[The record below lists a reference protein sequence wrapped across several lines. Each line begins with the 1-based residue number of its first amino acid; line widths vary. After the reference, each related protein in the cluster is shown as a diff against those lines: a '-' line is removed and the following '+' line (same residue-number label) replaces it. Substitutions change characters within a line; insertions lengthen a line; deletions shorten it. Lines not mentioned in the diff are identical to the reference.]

1 MKVGFIGLG
10 IMGKPMSKN
19 LLKKGHDLVVCSH
32 GEDAVNELVALGAK
46 KAANGSEVA
55 KECNVIITML
65 PNSPQV
71 RDVCLGKGGIIEAA
85 KPGTVVIDSQVL
97 IPLKQEVL
105 VLNLKRRVLN

>member
-46 KAANGSEVA
+46 KAAMVA
-55 KECNVIITML
+55 RLLKNVALLLQCFQIH
-65 PNSPQV
+65 
-71 RDVCLGKGGIIEAA
+71 
-85 KPGTVVIDSQVL
+85 
-97 IPLKQEVL
+97 LKYVMY
-105 VLNLKRRVLN
+105 V